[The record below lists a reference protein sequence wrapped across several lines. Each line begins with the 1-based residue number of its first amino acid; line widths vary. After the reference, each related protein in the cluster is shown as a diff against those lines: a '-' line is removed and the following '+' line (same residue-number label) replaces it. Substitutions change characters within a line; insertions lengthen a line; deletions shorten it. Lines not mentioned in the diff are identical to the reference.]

1 MDFELTIF
9 EDGQTLPPTSAP
21 TLPAAEENLN
31 EPSKAYKFSVFL
43 LKQKRY
49 EEAEKVLRELLRSEN
64 CFEVLEAL
72 SICLYNLGHWSECAH
87 IARQALMLGEGFR
100 DQRFQL
106 LKFLGNS
113 LIQIRDYEG
122 AREAYEKAF
131 LIYPGS
137 DVLQVN
143 FGTLS
148 IQENDWNQAIECYRQ
163 ALFLNCDNDQAWVGV
178 GLCHR
183 MRGDLELAFA
193 NIERALDQNRLNETA
208 LSLLL
213 EWTRDQ
219 SEFRRAAPRFTS
231 FVDAGG
237 FNATVSE
244 LFIRKATYFGST
256 ALAAWEQFHLRLRTG
271 EGNA

>member
-1 MDFELTIF
+1 MDLVSPKFE
-9 EDGQTLPPTSAP
+9 SNAP
-21 TLPAAEENLN
+21 RPLAGAPASQSTDKNFS
-31 EPSKAYKFSVFL
+31 EPSKAYKFAVFL

-49 EEAEKVLRELLRSEN
+49 EEAEKVLRELLRHEN

-72 SICLYNLGHWSECAH
+72 AICSYHLGHWSECAH
-87 IARQALMLGEGFR
+87 MARQALMLGEGFR

-106 LKFLGNS
+106 LKVLGNS
-113 LIQIRDYEG
+113 LIQIKDYEG

-131 LIYPGS
+131 LISPGS

-143 FGTLS
+143 FGTLC
-148 IQENDWNQAIECYRQ
+148 IQENDWNQAIECFRH

-183 MRGDLELAFA
+183 MRGDLDLAFA
-193 NIERALDQNRLNETA
+193 NMERALDQNPLNETA

-213 EWTRDQ
+213 EWTRDH
-219 SEFRRAAPRFTS
+219 SEFRRASPRFTS
-231 FVDAGG
+231 FVDQGG
-237 FNATVSE
+237 FNPSLSE

-271 EGNA
+271 EENA